1 MTNTSNIR
9 KDYHVGF
16 QLLFLNRPNHRMV
29 NQGLAVRKE
38 ITAAQLVE
46 DFKKGEVN
54 IKQKFIELESGL
66 ESIGFRVVR
75 ALIQ

>member
-1 MTNTSNIR
+1 
-9 KDYHVGF
+9 
-16 QLLFLNRPNHRMV
+16 MV
-29 NQGLAVRKE
+29 NQGVAVRKE

-54 IKQKFIELESGL
+54 IKQKFIELERGL